1 MEEVYKKLVAAKGEK
16 WANELIEKLNK
27 ALAKDAKKTANMLE
41 MGVKFL

>member
-16 WANELIEKLNK
+16 WAKDLIEKLDK
-27 ALAKDAKKTANMLE
+27 ALIKDPKKTANMLE